1 MGIDLVQWN
10 LGPVSGGSWCHWSTV
25 QLCVCIHKN
34 VCIWRVCIDVCVFD
48 VCVCSFLP
56 QALSLLEQ
64 EKSTLQ
70 EKHSQLQSDLASAN
84 LEYDRLKREYQARVE
99 QDRNNINSLQSE
111 MKNFRVQFEET
122 MYVLGARERT

>member
-1 MGIDLVQWN
+1 MEGDVT
-10 LGPVSGGSWCHWSTV
+10 GPQCSCVSVFTRMS
-25 QLCVCIHKN
+25 
-34 VCIWRVCIDVCVFD
+34 VFD

-122 MYVLGARERT
+122 MYVLGARERK